1 MIEKEEEPRCR
12 RCPAASPPPSRRHRA
27 IVAPSSPPSS
37 TSLPPLF
44 AKRRERETLRQSS
57 AERERSFH
65 HRRFVHA
72 KGSIAANPSQL
83 VSLPSLLD
91 STVEKRMTRG
101 REGDRAVRARGGTVL
116 VVAAT
121 VAGESCT
128 AIRVIRRQHQP
139 SCSGFDSSISK
150 TSHILI
156 LVLPL
161 CFKIAVVTRIGFGT
175 VVAAAGFVRS
185 YCCCEKGKRNLSRLR
200 NSSSSGYLRICFEFR
215 DFKRGRFPCS
225 VAPNELEPFKNF
237 SSQLAALDFI
247 ACATADVFSMTDSS
261 TNSQQWCL
269 DSEATMVAIMLPL

>member
-91 STVEKRMTRG
+91 STVEKRTTRG

-139 SCSGFDSSISK
+139 SCS
-150 TSHILI
+150 
-156 LVLPL
+156 VLPL

-200 NSSSSGYLRICFEFR
+200 NSSSSGYLRF
-215 DFKRGRFPCS
+215 
-225 VAPNELEPFKNF
+225 
-237 SSQLAALDFI
+237 
-247 ACATADVFSMTDSS
+247 
-261 TNSQQWCL
+261 
-269 DSEATMVAIMLPL
+269 